1 MGIKY
6 IRETKNYRVT
16 YYKRNPVT
24 KKKIT
29 MKRQGIETKLQA
41 EKVYKNLILLMEEKI
56 NAAMFPYWPQIVDD
70 FLVSFRNRGIAKNT
84 IINYETTLKAHT
96 YSKWEKKFINK
107 ITTTEIRDLIIDD
120 MGKYSESHKKSML
133 KHIRA
138 VFQFALDSD
147 IIGRDPTPKLKFKMG
162 EKIKLVLKESEI
174 KTLLKKART
183 LDNRWFPV
191 WAVACFTGMRN
202 GELFALKWSNVD
214 LQKRVM
220 LIDCSWTKENG
231 LKETKSGDDRI
242 VEIAQSLIPLMKN
255 LYKNRTDEFVLPR
268 VQGWETGEQA
278 RYLKLFLREIN
289 LPLIRFHDLRASWAT
304 IMLSKGIE
312 PIKVMSMGGWKDLKT
327 MQIYIRKSG
336 IHIQGITNGL
346 NFL

>member
-6 IRETKNYRVT
+6 VRETKSYFVT
-16 YYKRNPVT
+16 YYRRNPAT

-29 MKRQGIETKLQA
+29 MKRQGIETKAQA
-41 EKVYKNLILLMEEKI
+41 EKVYKKLILLMEDKI
-56 NAAMFPYWPQIVDD
+56 NEAIFPYWPQVVDD
-70 FLVSFRNRGIAKNT
+70 FLISFRNRGIAKNT

-107 ITTTEIRDLIIDD
+107 ITTTEIRDLIIED
-120 MGKYSESHKKSML
+120 MAKYSESHKKSML

-162 EKIKLVLKESEI
+162 EKIKLVLKESEV
-174 KTLLKKART
+174 KTLLKKARG
-183 LDNRWFPV
+183 LDNRWFPI
-191 WAVACFTGMRN
+191 WALACFTGMRN
-202 GELFALKWSNVD
+202 GELFALKWAKVD
-214 LQKRVM
+214 FKKRVM
-220 LIDCSWTKENG
+220 LIDCAWTKENG
-231 LKETKSGDDRI
+231 FKETKSGDDRM
-242 VEIAQSLIPLMKN
+242 VEVAKSLMPLMN
-255 LYKNRTDEFVLPR
+255 QLYKNKIDEFVLPR

-278 RYLKLFLREIN
+278 KYLKQFLAEIN

-336 IHIQGITNGL
+336 IHIQGITNTL
-346 NFL
+346 KLL

>member
-6 IRETKNYRVT
+6 KRETKNYFVT
-16 YYKRNPVT
+16 YYRRNPVT

-29 MKRQGIETKLQA
+29 MKRQGIETRAQA
-41 EKVYKNLILLMEEKI
+41 EKVYKKLILLMEEKI
-56 NAAMFPYWPQIVDD
+56 NEVMFPYWSQVVDD
-70 FLVSFRNRGIAKNT
+70 FLVSFKNRGIAKNT
-84 IINYETTLKAHT
+84 LINYETTLKAHT

-107 ITTTEIRDLIIDD
+107 ITTTEIRDLIIED
-120 MGKYSESHKKSML
+120 MAKYSESHKKSML

-147 IIGRDPTPKLKFKMG
+147 IIGRDPSPKLKFKMG
-162 EKIKLVLKESEI
+162 EKIKLVLKESEV
-174 KTLLKKART
+174 KTLLKRARN
-183 LDNRWFPV
+183 LDNRWFPI
-191 WAVACFTGMRN
+191 WALACFTGMRN
-202 GELFALKWSNVD
+202 GELFALKWAKVD
-214 LQKRVM
+214 FKKRVM
-220 LIDCSWTKENG
+220 LIDSSWTKENG
-231 LKETKSGDDRI
+231 FKETKSGDDRM
-242 VEIAQSLIPLMKN
+242 VEVAKSLMPLMN
-255 LYKNRTDEFVLPR
+255 QLYKNKVDEFVLPR
-268 VQGWETGEQA
+268 VQGWEAGEQA
-278 RYLKLFLREIN
+278 KYLKLFLAEIN

-336 IHIQGITNGL
+336 IHIQGITNSL